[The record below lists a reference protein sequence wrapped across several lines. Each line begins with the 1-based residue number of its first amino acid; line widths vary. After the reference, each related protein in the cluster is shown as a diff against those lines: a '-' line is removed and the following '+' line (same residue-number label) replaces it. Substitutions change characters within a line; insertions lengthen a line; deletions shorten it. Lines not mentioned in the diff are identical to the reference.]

1 MIGPK
6 TYTVKLG
13 LGKEAVVDFETG
25 EILGY
30 NYTRDPLPGELQ
42 QDLESCILDENGC
55 LNGDDVEGLKD
66 DPDFIDVFLDDRYSG
81 PYD

>member
-13 LGKEAVVDFETG
+13 LGKEAIVDSETG
-25 EILGY
+25 EVLGY
-30 NYTRDPLPGELQ
+30 NYSRTPIPGELQ
-42 QDLESCILDENGC
+42 HDLEAVILDDNGC
-55 LNGDDVEGLKD
+55 LNGDYVEGLKD
-66 DPDFIDVFLDDRYSG
+66 DPDFIDILLDDRYSG